1 VSKVNINDPF
11 ITRGCRCA
19 PNIQERCLNVF
30 HHSSSKMDS
39 TDWLKN
45 IKGPQANPF
54 SDFVEVRFKNSRK
67 DFFRTTPDMDLREG
81 DIVAVESNPG
91 HDIGIVTLVGHAVK
105 LQMRTKKVNPDNVEV
120 KKVYRKAKTSD
131 IEKWIASVNSEK
143 NTMFKS
149 REIAL
154 NLKLNMKIS
163 DVEYQGDKTKAI
175 FYYTADERV
184 DFRELIK
191 VLAESFSVRIE
202 MKQIGMRQ
210 EASRLGG
217 IGSCGRELCCAS
229 WINNF
234 KSVSTAAARTQQLS
248 LNPQKLAGQCS
259 KLKCCLN
266 YENDMY
272 IDALEDIPDTSIPL
286 KTKKGIAYH
295 QKTDIIK
302 KLVWY
307 IVVEGDEKNMVMISA
322 DRAKEILDMN
332 KKGVFPERLTMDI
345 EEEETPAGGFA
356 SGSKDDDSLTRFDQN
371 NSNKKKRKKKS
382 KFRKESKP
390 NFNKE

>member
-81 DIVAVESNPG
+81 DIVAVEANPG

-105 LQMRTKKVNPDNVEV
+105 LQMRTKKVNPEGIEF

-143 NTMFKS
+143 NTMFRS

-307 IVVEGDEKNMVMISA
+307 IVVEGDEKKMVMISA
-322 DRAKEILDMN
+322 DRAKEIVAMN
-332 KKGVFPERLTMDI
+332 KKGVFPESIAIDVDV
-345 EEEETPAGGFA
+345 EESSAGAFA
-356 SGSKDDDSLTRFDQN
+356 SGSKDDDSLTRFDQT
-371 NSNKKKRKKKS
+371 NSNKKKRKKKN
-382 KFRKESKP
+382 KFRKETKP